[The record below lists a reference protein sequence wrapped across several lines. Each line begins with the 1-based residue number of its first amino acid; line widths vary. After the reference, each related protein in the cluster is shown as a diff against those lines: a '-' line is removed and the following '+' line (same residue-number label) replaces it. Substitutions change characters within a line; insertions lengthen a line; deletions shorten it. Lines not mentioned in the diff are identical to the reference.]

1 MGTELTRETERETSR
16 APRKSPRRSQAN
28 NRVASETSAKDA
40 PVHYTETRGNEKDPL
55 TQFLGWFSI
64 GLGAAEVIAPG
75 AVARLIGVD
84 EDEHSTLLRAYG
96 VRELAAGVGILTR
109 PKPTYWMWNRVIG
122 DAVDLASLGRAMRS
136 PDTNKT
142 KLTAATIAVLGVTAL
157 DILCSV
163 SLTSESNPAA
173 GHDAGS
179 WTLPQVGDGM
189 QQLNAVITV
198 NKPVE
203 EVYAFWKDPQNL
215 PLFMDNL
222 ESVRITSGRRS
233 HWKATGPA
241 GLTVEWDAETITD
254 NPNELIMWS
263 SVEESDVVN
272 MGTVRFAPAVGGR
285 GTEVSLE
292 MEFKPKG
299 GIVGEK
305 IAKFF
310 AEIPRTQLRN
320 DLRRFKQLIEIGEI
334 VKSDSTAVK
343 GMHPAQPPKY
353 TELEG

>member
-1 MGTELTRETERETSR
+1 MGTELTRDTERETSR
-16 APRKSPRRSQAN
+16 TTRKTPRRSLTKQ
-28 NRVASETSAKDA
+28 RIASETSAKDA
-40 PVHYTETRGNEKDPL
+40 PVHYTETRETEKDPL

-64 GLGAAEVIAPG
+64 GLGAAELVAPQ
-75 AVARLIGVD
+75 AVARLIGID

-136 PDTNKT
+136 PDTNKA
-142 KLTAATIAVLGVTAL
+142 KLTAATLAVLGVTAL

-163 SLTSESNPAA
+163 GLTSEASPAA
-173 GHDAGS
+173 GHDEGS
-179 WTLPQVGDGM
+179 WTLPQPAEGM
-189 QQLNAVITV
+189 QEVSAVVTV
-198 NKPVE
+198 NKPVD

-215 PLFMDNL
+215 PLFMDHL

-233 HWKATGPA
+233 HWKAKGPA

-254 NPNELIMWS
+254 NPNEMIMWS
-263 SVEESDVVN
+263 SVDESEVLN

-285 GTEVSLE
+285 GTEVSVE

-299 GIVGEK
+299 GIIGEK

-310 AEIPRTQLRN
+310 AAVPKTQLRN
-320 DLRRFKQLIEIGEI
+320 DLRRFKQLIELGEI

>member
-1 MGTELTRETERETSR
+1 MDRVAGETS
-16 APRKSPRRSQAN
+16 S
-28 NRVASETSAKDA
+28 KDA
-40 PVHYTETRGNEKDPL
+40 PEHYTETHGHEKDPL

-64 GLGAAEVIAPG
+64 GLGVAELVAPQ

-84 EDEHSTLLRAYG
+84 EEEHTTLLRAYG
-96 VRELAAGVGILTR
+96 VREIAAGLGILTR

-122 DAVDLASLGRAMRS
+122 DTVDLASLARAMRS

-163 SLTSESNPAA
+163 SLTSESSPAA
-173 GHDAGS
+173 GHDEGS
-179 WTLPQVGDGM
+179 WTLPQPAEGM
-189 QQLNAVITV
+189 QQLSAVVTV

-215 PLFMDNL
+215 PQFMESL

-233 HWKATGPA
+233 HWKAKGPA
-241 GLTVEWDAETITD
+241 GMSVEWDAETITD
-254 NPNELIMWS
+254 TPNEMIMWS
-263 SVEESDVVN
+263 AVEESEVEN
-272 MGTVRFAPAVGGR
+272 MGTVRFTPAAGGR

-292 MEFKPKG
+292 MEFKPRG

-305 IAKFF
+305 VAKFF
-310 AEIPRTQLRN
+310 EVFPKTQLRN
-320 DLRRFKQLIEIGEI
+320 DLRRFKQLMEIGEI

-343 GMHPAQPPKY
+343 GMQPARPPKY
-353 TELEG
+353 TQLEG

>member
-16 APRKSPRRSQAN
+16 APRKSPRRAQTN
-28 NRVASETSAKDA
+28 NRVASETSTKDA
-40 PVHYTETRGNEKDPL
+40 PEHYTETHGKEKDPL

-64 GLGAAEVIAPG
+64 GLGLAEVVAPQ

-142 KLTAATIAVLGVTAL
+142 KLTAATLAVLGVTAL

-173 GHDAGS
+173 GHDEGS
-179 WTLPQVGDGM
+179 WTLPQPGDGM
-189 QQLNAVITV
+189 QQLTGVVTV

-215 PLFMDNL
+215 PQFMDSL

-233 HWKATGPA
+233 HWTAKGPA
-241 GLTVEWDAETITD
+241 GLTVEWDAETISD
-254 NPNELIMWS
+254 NPNEMIMWS
-263 SVEESDVVN
+263 SVDESEVVN
-272 MGTVRFAPAVGGR
+272 MGTVRFSPAVGGR

-310 AEIPRTQLRN
+310 AAIPKTQLRN
-320 DLRRFKQLIEIGEI
+320 DLRRFKQLIELGEI

-343 GMHPAQPPKY
+343 GMQPAQPPQY
-353 TELEG
+353 SQLEG